1 MLLNASLL
9 AAVGAFVLVGE
20 AAPNFANVAS
30 GETAEPEGM
39 VEMQIVDVVSA
50 EDGELNAV
58 LLMPESQD
66 VLLPVFVGLDDA
78 VGIAARLKDEAP
90 PFPAAAD
97 FFEGFLKEFDSKVER
112 VVIDTVVPSSLNGT
126 VFLTHGDQKVQLP
139 CRASELIALA
149 IAHKVPIYVSNRVTE
164 EVGLT
169 EKDIENIER
178 GMPPG
183 EGPGIGGSGEETP
196 PGHPPVEK
204 PPKAPG
210 DPAAEPLT
218 L

>member
-1 MLLNASLL
+1 MRLLLNISLL
-9 AAVGAFVLVGE
+9 AAFGGFMALGQ
-20 AAPNFANVAS
+20 ASQLGNVAS
-30 GETAEPEGM
+30 AKPADPDGV

-50 EDGELNAV
+50 ENGELNAV

-66 VLLPVFVGLDDA
+66 VLLPVFVGLEDA
-78 VGIAARLKDEAP
+78 VGIAARLKHEAP

-97 FFEGFLKEFDSKVER
+97 MFEGFLETFDSKVER

-126 VFLTHGDQKVQLP
+126 VYISRGKETIQLP

-149 IAHKVPIYVSNRVTE
+149 IAHELPIYVSNRVAA

-169 EKDIENIER
+169 EEDIEKIER
-178 GMPPG
+178 GLPPG
-183 EGPGIGGSGEETP
+183 DEGPGIGGSGEMP
-196 PGHPPVEK
+196 PGHPPVTE
-204 PPKAPG
+204 PP
-210 DPAAEPLT
+210 DPTEEPTPLT